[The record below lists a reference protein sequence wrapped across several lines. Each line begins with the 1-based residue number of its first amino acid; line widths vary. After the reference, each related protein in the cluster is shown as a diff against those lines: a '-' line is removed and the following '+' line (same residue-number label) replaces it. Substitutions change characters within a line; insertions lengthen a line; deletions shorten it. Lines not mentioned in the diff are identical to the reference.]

1 MRIMGTFEN
10 IKFTLFDNRSLFFFS
25 FFFLR
30 YPHLDILAFC
40 VLKWLVMGMIVQH

>member
-1 MRIMGTFEN
+1 MGTFEN
-10 IKFTLFDNRSLFFFS
+10 IKFTLFDNLFFSS
-25 FFFLR
+25 FFFWR